1 VLIQFKVGLRA
12 LPEDYNAE
20 LDYEE
25 QDTGNEAENNNDDKK
40 SATKSE
46 NNYDEEKKSETK
58 SENNNDDEEKKSETK
73 SENNNDNEKKSQE
86 MIDEHLGPRKSFG
99 EGYLR
104 EMVVRTFPIWGVVLM
119 LIATRVEQIG
129 LKEYLTKKEP
139 NFSIHFGTYG
149 TFRLSS
155 SLVFQLTDILAYPNL
170 SWKYELLY
178 IPFIMPFVMVSVV
191 AMVLFRN
198 DMSHGPVAITKVV
211 AERLTKPAFALF
223 GALVLVQLM
232 IRSGTAAPAFVLGN
246 ILADWFQ
253 EAFIIIC
260 PLLGALG
267 SFFSG
272 STAVTNLTFGR
283 IQIIAAES
291 IGTSVTSMLALQ
303 SVGGSAGNGICLNN
317 IIAGCAIV
325 GLDVGEGKVLLKT
338 YKFVFASTTI
348 STVRFLCFVNSS
360 SCYCYC
366 LFYSGGLFLIH
377 SFVIDWLADCDVGVI
392 LSI

>member
-1 VLIQFKVGLRA
+1 VLIQFKVGLKA
-12 LPEDYNAE
+12 LPEHYRAE
-20 LDYEE
+20 LDRGV
-25 QDTGNEAENNNDDKK
+25 QDTGNDAENNNDDG
-40 SATKSE
+40 
-46 NNYDEEKKSETK
+46 
-58 SENNNDDEEKKSETK
+58 
-73 SENNNDNEKKSQE
+73 KKSQE

-104 EMVVRTFPIWGVVLM
+104 EMVVRTFPIWGVVLL
-119 LIATRVEQIG
+119 LIVTRVEEIG

-155 SLVFQLTDILAYPNL
+155 CLVIQLTDILAYPNL

-178 IPFIMPFVMVSVV
+178 IPFIMPFVIVSVV
-191 AMVLFRN
+191 AMMVFRN

-211 AERLTKPAFALF
+211 AKRVTKPAFALF

-232 IRSGTAAPAFVLGN
+232 IRSDTAAPAFVLGN

-253 EAFIIIC
+253 EAFIIIS

-267 SFFSG
+267 AFFSG
-272 STAVTNLTFGR
+272 STTVSNLTFGR

-303 SVGGSAGNGICLNN
+303 AVGGSAGNAICLHN

-325 GLDVGEGKVLLKT
+325 GLDVAEGKVILKT
-338 YKFVFASTTI
+338 YKFVFASTSI
-348 STVRFLCFVNSS
+348 STVRFLRFVN
-360 SCYCYC
+360 CCCCCC
-366 LFYSGGLFLIH
+366 LFYSAGLFLIH
-377 SFVIDWLADCDVGVI
+377 SFVIDWLADCDVRVL